1 MSLLQDAARYEEQHW
16 RNRLSGWR
24 RQAARD
30 YLGQLGKVVGLL
42 VLSLLLLD
50 GARRDVSHG
59 FASVVAVTGGATLQT
74 ASGKS
79 APAPSFVG
87 QSYSLGDTLAT
98 DGTGTVIV
106 AFPDGS
112 VVQLGPLSQLRLSQ
126 SDAFRNGRRL
136 RHFQLMSGSA
146 LTYGSSDL
154 TTSFTVPGSDKTA
167 QKNGGFAFD
176 TRRGFSP
183 SSPSA
188 LGRYAAKP
196 GFLVGLERV
205 AWWPLDTLL
214 GQLGI
219 MGSGTLLT
227 TDNQRR
233 DACSTTC
240 VALQQALR
248 NMPSLP
254 VNEPLA
260 LETFGLTAD
269 ELSAAQRV
277 VAGPTVLIEQAGAN
291 FIAVVR
297 ARDSAGTVFKIT
309 PQGVQAQPQK

>member
-16 RNRLSGWR
+16 RNRLSGWC

-42 VLSLLLLD
+42 VLSILLLD

-74 ASGKS
+74 ARGKS

-87 QSYSLGDTLAT
+87 QSYSLGDTLVT
-98 DGTGTVIV
+98 DGTGTVTV
-106 AFPDGS
+106 VFPDGS
-112 VVQLGPLSQLRLSQ
+112 VVQLSPQSQLRLSQ

-136 RHFQLMSGSA
+136 RHFELTSGSA
-146 LTYGSSDL
+146 LVYGSADL
-154 TTSFTVPGSDKTA
+154 ATRFVVPGSDKTA

-176 TRRGFSP
+176 VRRGLSP
-183 SSPSA
+183 GSPSA
-188 LGRYAAKP
+188 LARYAAKP

-233 DACSTTC
+233 DACRRVC
-240 VALQQALR
+240 LDIHKALSGAS
-248 NMPSLP
+248 NLP
-254 VNEPLA
+254 TGQPLP
-260 LETFGLTAD
+260 LEMFGL
-269 ELSAAQRV
+269 SAEPQSTGKSAI
-277 VAGPTVLIEQAGAN
+277 AGPNVILTQAGGN
-291 FIAVVR
+291 FIALVR
-297 ARDSAGTVFKIT
+297 ARDSVGTVFKIT
-309 PQGVQAQPQK
+309 SQGVQAQQQK

>member
-30 YLGQLGKVVGLL
+30 YLGQLGKIVGLL

-59 FASVVAVTGGATLQT
+59 FASVVAVTGGVTLQT

-87 QSYSLGDTLAT
+87 QSYSLGDTLVT
-98 DGTGTVIV
+98 DGTGTVTV

-112 VVQLGPLSQLRLSQ
+112 IVHLSPLSQLRLSQ

-136 RHFQLMSGSA
+136 RHFQLTSGSA
-146 LTYGSSDL
+146 LLYGSADL
-154 TTSFTVPGSDKTA
+154 TTSLVVPGSDKTA
-167 QKNGGFAFD
+167 KKKGGFAFD
-176 TRRGFSP
+176 ARQGFSP
-183 SSPSA
+183 GSPSA

-227 TDNQRR
+227 TENQRR
-233 DACSTTC
+233 DACRTTC
-240 VALQQALR
+240 VALQKALR
-248 NMPSLP
+248 TMPSLP
-254 VNEPLA
+254 INEPLA

-269 ELSAAQRV
+269 ELSAAQKA
-277 VAGPTVLIEQAGAN
+277 VAGPSVLIEQAGAN

-297 ARDSAGTVFKIT
+297 ARDSVSTVFKVT
-309 PQGVQAQPQK
+309 PQGIQAQLQK